1 MEENELVVLLQENG
15 FSKKQI
21 DSLKK
26 VSEMQSL
33 TLYNTVNELARRFPR
48 SLMLHMLV
56 LFIVCLTYISDH
68 DQEYYSPRY
77 LLVYISVLCITF
89 IIFHFFAPLYQGYKA
104 TKVLKKIKHSDLN
117 GKQKI
122 N

>member
-1 MEENELVVLLQENG
+1 MEENKLVILLQENG

-26 VSEMQSL
+26 VSKIQSL

-48 SLMLHMLV
+48 SLILHILV
-56 LFIVCLTYISDH
+56 LFVVCLTYISDH

-77 LLVYISVLCITF
+77 LLVYISVLCIAF

-104 TKVLKKIKHSDLN
+104 AKIIKKIKHSNLN
-117 GKQKI
+117 GK
-122 N
+122 

>member
-1 MEENELVVLLQENG
+1 MEENKLVILLQENG

-48 SLMLHMLV
+48 SLILHMLV
-56 LFIVCLTYISDH
+56 LFIICLTYISDH

-89 IIFHFFAPLYQGYKA
+89 ITFHFFAPLYQGYKA
-104 TKVLKKIKHSDLN
+104 AKVIKKIKHSDLN
-117 GKQKI
+117 RKQKI

>member
-1 MEENELVVLLQENG
+1 MEENKLVILLQENG

-26 VSEMQSL
+26 TSKMQSL
-33 TLYNTVNELARRFPR
+33 TLYSTVNELARRFPR
-48 SLMLHMLV
+48 SLILHMLV

-68 DQEYYSPRY
+68 DQEYYNPRY
-77 LLVYISVLCITF
+77 LLVYISVLCITYT
-89 IIFHFFAPLYQGYKA
+89 IFHFFAPLHQGFKA
-104 TKVLKKIKHSDLN
+104 AKVIKKIKHLDLN
-117 GKQKI
+117 GKQK